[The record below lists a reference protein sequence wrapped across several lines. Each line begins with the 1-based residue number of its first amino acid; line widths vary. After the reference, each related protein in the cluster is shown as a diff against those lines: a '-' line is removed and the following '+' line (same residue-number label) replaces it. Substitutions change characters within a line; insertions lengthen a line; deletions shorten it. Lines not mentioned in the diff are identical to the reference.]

1 MKKWECSVCG
11 YMHYGDV
18 PPEKCPKCGAPKDK
32 FVEVAQDRAD
42 LIERSRF
49 TNGLL
54 MRLATVMAEVR
65 EIAEKGIEDNLDPG
79 CKGVFTTAARAA
91 EEIVQSV
98 KAEIKTHIG
107 KGKWG

>member
-11 YMHYGDV
+11 YVHYGDV
-18 PPEKCPKCGAPKDK
+18 PPDKCPKCGAPKDK
-32 FVEVAQDRAD
+32 FAEVAQDRAD
-42 LIERSRF
+42 LIERSRY

-54 MRLATVMAEVR
+54 MSLATVMAEVR

-79 CKGVFTTAARAA
+79 CKGVFNAAARAA
-91 EEIVQSV
+91 EEIAQSV